1 MVSMVNPQPEDA
13 HIRINSEIHR
23 EIIKRK
29 FTQRQRDIIDFILT
43 LSWGCGSKPS
53 ALIPKLKDFEL
64 CGVGKNH
71 IKNELEILE
80 SKRVIFWD
88 REMNLFQIN
97 KHYDQ
102 WEIEIIG
109 KYNKEKMNELISL
122 NLSNRTSNLSKKVPE
137 KGTDFRK
144 TEPEKVP
151 DSGIKFPNKE
161 PESSRKGNS
170 KVPKKGTSR
179 SNKPLRIKR
188 FRLSKT
194 SIKTIIK
201 YTTTTTT
208 RARSPD
214 DYSFGNVFRAYE
226 ENFIAGGKVTQFDID
241 EFSALFDDYGG
252 EWLLKAMREAY
263 RQGPDKR
270 NLAYVHGVLRGYQER
285 GGPESNGTIT
295 VSDHSTGAMGA
306 KKTRQQRDLEELDR
320 MREEALQRERVGCY

>member
-88 REMNLFQIN
+88 RDMNLFQIN

-109 KYNKEKMNELISL
+109 KYNKVKMNELISL

-137 KGTDFRK
+137 KGT
-144 TEPEKVP
+144 E
-151 DSGIKFPNKE
+151 FPNEE
-161 PESSRKGNS
+161 PESSQKGNS

-179 SNKPLRIKR
+179 SNKPLYIKR

-194 SIKTIIK
+194 SIKAIIK
-201 YTTTTTT
+201 RTTTTTAT
-208 RARSPD
+208 ARDPD
-214 DYSFGNVFRAYE
+214 NDYSFPYVFRAYE
-226 ENFIAGGKVTQFDID
+226 KNFTDGKITEFDAE
-241 EFSALFDDYGG
+241 EFQALYDDFGG
-252 EWLLKAMREAY
+252 EWLLRAMREAF
-263 RQGPDKR
+263 RHGKK
-270 NLAYVHGVLRGYQER
+270 NLAYIHGVLKGYKER

-295 VSDHSTGAMGA
+295 VSDHSAGAMGA

-320 MREEALQRERVGCY
+320 MREEALQRERVGSY